1 MMFVFCSYVVA
12 VSVSHV
18 VYLSIGLGIAKEG
31 VISDANIN
39 ILNIQHSAS
48 SC

>member
-18 VYLSIGLGIAKEG
+18 VGIVKEG
-31 VISDANIN
+31 VISDADIN
-39 ILNIQHSAS
+39 ILNIQPSAS